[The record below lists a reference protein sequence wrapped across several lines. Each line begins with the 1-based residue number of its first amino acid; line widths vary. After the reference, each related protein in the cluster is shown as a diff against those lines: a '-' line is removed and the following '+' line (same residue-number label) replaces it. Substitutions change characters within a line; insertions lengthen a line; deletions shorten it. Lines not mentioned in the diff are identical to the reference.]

1 MLRGEVFTVF
11 DQGIIW
17 HKIYCVLDTCQ
28 SKMSRE
34 VSLYFG
40 PRLED
45 QAKHFLYKNAISI
58 VNRHRSW
65 IMENLEVM

>member
-1 MLRGEVFTVF
+1 
-11 DQGIIW
+11 
-17 HKIYCVLDTCQ
+17 
-28 SKMSRE
+28 MSRE